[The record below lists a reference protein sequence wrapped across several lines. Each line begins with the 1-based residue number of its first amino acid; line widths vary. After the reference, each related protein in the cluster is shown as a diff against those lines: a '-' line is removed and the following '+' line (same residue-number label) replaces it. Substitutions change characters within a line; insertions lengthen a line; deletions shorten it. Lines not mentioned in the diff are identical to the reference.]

1 MFDIHV
7 FFKENRYA
15 IFSKNKPLFFDVGY
29 ITLIFNNIS
38 MHICFLSDANSLVLY
53 CLSTHVDM
61 GTLRETFSY
70 AQLRNVSEVL
80 LPKKGDFMVN
90 REYLFEVG
98 ARVRTSSK

>member
-1 MFDIHV
+1 
-7 FFKENRYA
+7 
-15 IFSKNKPLFFDVGY
+15 
-29 ITLIFNNIS
+29 
-38 MHICFLSDANSLVLY
+38 
-53 CLSTHVDM
+53 M